1 MSDISIPT
9 GAMMALYNLK
19 QIGADLVTTQNE
31 ISTGRIVNGP
41 KDNSAVWQ
49 QTEKMK
55 FEHAGYDVINRQI
68 GAVEASLSVG
78 RGWLKILLMCWKT

>member
-1 MSDISIPT
+1 MSNISIPT

-41 KDNSAVWQ
+41 IVRFGSKP
-49 QTEKMK
+49 K
-55 FEHAGYDVINRQI
+55 R
-68 GAVEASLSVG
+68 
-78 RGWLKILLMCWKT
+78 

>member
-41 KDNSAVWQ
+41 KTIVRFGS
-49 QTEKMK
+49 KPK
-55 FEHAGYDVINRQI
+55 R
-68 GAVEASLSVG
+68 
-78 RGWLKILLMCWKT
+78 

>member
-41 KDNSAVWQ
+41 KDNSAVWT

-55 FEHAGYDVINRQI
+55 FEHAGVQPPIFAHSFLVSLI
-68 GAVEASLSVG
+68 GFLGRVG
-78 RGWLKILLMCWKT
+78 ACLMRDEV